1 MMKTIKRVRWD
12 PIIVKLAD
20 YKLKQKICG
29 HASKNDRTSRI
40 KANWVAALQK
50 RHSKED
56 FQAFLHELF
65 DNDGPI
71 VKYQN
76 PDAWRVYPIKKKT
89 DDDIKS

>member
-1 MMKTIKRVRWD
+1 MKTIRRVRWD

-20 YKLKQKICG
+20 YKLKHKICADVG
-29 HASKNDRTSRI
+29 NDDGASRI
-40 KANWVAALQK
+40 KANWVVALQK

-89 DDDIKS
+89 DDDIES

>member
-1 MMKTIKRVRWD
+1 M
-12 PIIVKLAD
+12 KLAD
-20 YKLKQKICG
+20 YKLKHKICADVG
-29 HASKNDRTSRI
+29 NDDGASRI

-89 DDDIKS
+89 DDDIES

>member
-1 MMKTIKRVRWD
+1 MKTIKRLRWD

-20 YKLKQKICG
+20 YKVKQKICAY
-29 HASKNDRTSRI
+29 ASKNDRTLI
-40 KANWVAALQK
+40 KANWIAALQK
-50 RHSKED
+50 RHSTED

-76 PDAWRVYPIKKKT
+76 PDAWRVYPLKKKI

>member
-1 MMKTIKRVRWD
+1 MKTIRRVRWD

-20 YKLKQKICG
+20 YKLKHKICADVG
-29 HASKNDRTSRI
+29 NDDGASRI

-89 DDDIKS
+89 DDDIES

>member
-1 MMKTIKRVRWD
+1 MKTIRRVRWD

-20 YKLKQKICG
+20 YKLKHKICVDAG
-29 HASKNDRTSRI
+29 NDDGASRI

-89 DDDIKS
+89 DDDIES

>member
-1 MMKTIKRVRWD
+1 MKTIRRVRWD

-20 YKLKQKICG
+20 YKLKHKICADVG
-29 HASKNDRTSRI
+29 NDDGASRI

-89 DDDIKS
+89 DDDVES

>member
-1 MMKTIKRVRWD
+1 MKTIRRVKWD

-20 YKLKQKICG
+20 YKLKHKICA
-29 HASKNDRTSRI
+29 HASKNGGASRI

-89 DDDIKS
+89 DDDTKS

>member
-1 MMKTIKRVRWD
+1 MKTIRRVRWD

-20 YKLKQKICG
+20 YKLKHKICADVSNYDG
-29 HASKNDRTSRI
+29 ASRI
-40 KANWVAALQK
+40 KANWVVALQK

-56 FQAFLHELF
+56 FQSFLHELF

-89 DDDIKS
+89 DDDIES

>member
-1 MMKTIKRVRWD
+1 MKTIRRVRWD

-20 YKLKQKICG
+20 YKLKHKIC
-29 HASKNDRTSRI
+29 ADVSNDDGASRI
-40 KANWVAALQK
+40 KANWVVALQK

-89 DDDIKS
+89 DDDIES